1 MGLGWEGVKDEK
13 ALYPRV
19 LGGENLQAIL
29 HMFSERNE
37 GKTRWCHQD
46 KKTAQ
51 NIDDRHTLN
60 MCE

>member
-29 HMFSERNE
+29 HMFSERGMK
-37 GKTRWCHQD
+37 GKPDGVIRIKRQH
-46 KKTAQ
+46 KT
-51 NIDDRHTLN
+51 
-60 MCE
+60 